1 MGWLWGDPSGTYR
14 GQSKMMIVLPA
25 SKRKTGGIGDTFI
38 FRSRRPSKE
47 IVEEAEQAISES
59 ALETPVFLMPIFS
72 PRLRTVWWKS
82 DRAVSLY

>member
-47 IVEEAEQAISES
+47 IVEEAEQAIVNNGLKLTHFASNPTE
-59 ALETPVFLMPIFS
+59 
-72 PRLRTVWWKS
+72 
-82 DRAVSLY
+82 